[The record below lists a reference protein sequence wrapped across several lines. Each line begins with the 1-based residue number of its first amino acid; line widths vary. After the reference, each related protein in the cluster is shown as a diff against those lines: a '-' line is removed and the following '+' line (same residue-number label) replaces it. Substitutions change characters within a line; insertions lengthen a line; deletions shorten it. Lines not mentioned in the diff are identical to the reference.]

1 MNTILYIFKSIVF
14 SLFFITLISCG
25 QPTKRYDPDPYEN
38 IERWKAQR
46 KGLDTPSVL
55 SKLFGYNK
63 DNKKSIVGSSLSI
76 NPYMWRAALKMLSSV
91 PLSSVDSASG
101 IIITDWYS
109 LNNNSNER
117 IKISITIMS
126 DEIRAD
132 GIQVK
137 TFKQAK
143 NRNGWQNVKAN
154 EENNIK
160 IERAIIK
167 KAALLSNQSQ

>member
-1 MNTILYIFKSIVF
+1 MNSILYIFKSIVF

-25 QPTKRYDPDPYEN
+25 QPTKRYDPDPFEN

-46 KGLDTPSVL
+46 KGLDTPSAL

-137 TFKQAK
+137 TFKQAR
-143 NRNGWQNVKAN
+143 NRNG
-154 EENNIK
+154 
-160 IERAIIK
+160 
-167 KAALLSNQSQ
+167 

>member
-1 MNTILYIFKSIVF
+1 
-14 SLFFITLISCG
+14 
-25 QPTKRYDPDPYEN
+25 
-38 IERWKAQR
+38 
-46 KGLDTPSVL
+46 
-55 SKLFGYNK
+55 
-63 DNKKSIVGSSLSI
+63 
-76 NPYMWRAALKMLSSV
+76 
-91 PLSSVDSASG
+91 
-101 IIITDWYS
+101 

>member
-1 MNTILYIFKSIVF
+1 
-14 SLFFITLISCG
+14 
-25 QPTKRYDPDPYEN
+25 
-38 IERWKAQR
+38 
-46 KGLDTPSVL
+46 
-55 SKLFGYNK
+55 
-63 DNKKSIVGSSLSI
+63 
-76 NPYMWRAALKMLSSV
+76 MWRAALKMLSSV

-101 IIITDWYS
+101 IIISDWYS

-143 NRNGWQNVKAN
+143 NRNGWQNVKEN
-154 EENNIK
+154 KENNIK

-167 KAALLSNQSQ
+167 KAAFLSNQSQ

>member
-1 MNTILYIFKSIVF
+1 LIYLIY
-14 SLFFITLISCG
+14 LISCG
-25 QPTKRYDPDPYEN
+25 QPTKRFDPDPNEN
-38 IERWKAQR
+38 IDRWKAQR
-46 KGLDTPSVL
+46 KGLDTPSFLKGV
-55 SKLFGYNK
+55 FGYNK

-91 PLSSVDSASG
+91 PLNSVDSTSG
-101 IIITDWYS
+101 IIITDWYN

-126 DEIRAD
+126 DKIRSD

-137 TFKQAK
+137 TFKQTK
-143 NRNGWQNVKAN
+143 NRNGWRNVKAN

>member
-1 MNTILYIFKSIVF
+1 MNSILYIFKPIVF
-14 SLFFITLISCG
+14 LLSLITLVSCG
-25 QPTKRYDPDPYEN
+25 QPTKMYDPDPYEN
-38 IERWKAQR
+38 IERWKSQR

-55 SKLFGYNK
+55 RKLFGYEK
-63 DNKKSIVGSSLSI
+63 DNKKSVVGSSLSI

-101 IIITDWYS
+101 IIITDWYN

-126 DEIRAD
+126 DEIRSD

-143 NRNGWQNVKAN
+143 NRNGWQNIKAN
-154 EENNIK
+154 EENDVK

-167 KAALLSNQSQ
+167 KAALLSSQNQ